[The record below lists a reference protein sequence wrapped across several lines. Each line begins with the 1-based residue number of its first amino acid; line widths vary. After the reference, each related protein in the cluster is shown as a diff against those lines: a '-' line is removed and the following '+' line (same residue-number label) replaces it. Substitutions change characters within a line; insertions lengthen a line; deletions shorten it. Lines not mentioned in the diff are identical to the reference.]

1 MKYSIIIPT
10 YNHLNDYLIPCI
22 NSIERYTDLDN
33 YEIIV
38 IANGCSDQTEDYL
51 KSKPNIKGLVFEQA
65 LGFTKSVN
73 IGIENSL
80 GEYIII
86 LNNDI
91 ELLPQI
97 TNQWI
102 KMLEDPFSDP
112 KVAVV
117 GPHCI
122 KDNYSEKEFIVFF
135 CAMIKKSILKEFNNL
150 DEIFSPGFGEDID
163 FCLKVQNAG
172 YKFVHVGKHDC
183 FPIWHKDNGTFGEIA
198 DYSNKI
204 VKRNGKI
211 LKERYNQIKLPKGYF
226 SEYDIKDYRKLV
238 EQIPD
243 NGTMIEIGTFRGRSL
258 CSVSDII
265 QRKNIKVIAID
276 TFEGT
281 PTEDSELNDYY
292 EKENILEEFKS
303 NILKFGIKNY
313 VNIYKGKNEEY
324 ANLIENKTVDLIFI
338 DADHSYEA
346 VKQDIDV
353 WKNKL
358 KSSGILAGHDILWE
372 SVKQAVD
379 EKFNNDYITCSNIW
393 IKEMMV
399 KDKEILCS
407 ISTRGRYLTTLPS
420 VLFAVINQTKLPDHL
435 IIFDDNDL
443 DKRIDLREQEIYQHI
458 FKLLDM
464 KNISW
469 EVVFGQRKGQ
479 HYNHQIANSMDY
491 KWVWRVDDDVIPESN
506 VLEELYN
513 HTFDS
518 ATINIGAVGGS
529 IICPTWNLNINNPK
543 NISGRIED
551 IDSHQNPQ
559 WFKIKQYQEVDH
571 LHCSFLYR
579 AGIVDYN
586 LNLSRIAHR
595 EETLFTWQLKQK
607 DYKIIIIPNAISYHL
622 KAQQGGIRDGQ
633 LELYQNDEEIFR
645 SVINNMKKLIV
656 LDNGI
661 GDHIVFKSILPEILE
676 KYSDVTISCC
686 YPFVF
691 EEYPDLNI
699 ISIEEAKRLVN
710 HNELNIYKKMI
721 DWNWQDSLQN
731 AYRKLYL

>member
-38 IANGCSDQTEDYL
+38 VANGCSDQTEDYL

-91 ELLPQI
+91 ELLPQT

-112 KVAVV
+112 KVAVT

-135 CAMIKKSILKEFNNL
+135 CTMIKKSILKQFNNL

-211 LKERYNQIKLPKGYF
+211 LKERYNK
-226 SEYDIKDYRKLV
+226 
-238 EQIPD
+238 
-243 NGTMIEIGTFRGRSL
+243 
-258 CSVSDII
+258 
-265 QRKNIKVIAID
+265 
-276 TFEGT
+276 
-281 PTEDSELNDYY
+281 
-292 EKENILEEFKS
+292 
-303 NILKFGIKNY
+303 
-313 VNIYKGKNEEY
+313 
-324 ANLIENKTVDLIFI
+324 
-338 DADHSYEA
+338 
-346 VKQDIDV
+346 
-353 WKNKL
+353 
-358 KSSGILAGHDILWE
+358 
-372 SVKQAVD
+372 
-379 EKFNNDYITCSNIW
+379 
-393 IKEMMV
+393 
-399 KDKEILCS
+399 KEILCS

-443 DKRIDLREQEIYQHI
+443 DKRIDLRKQEIYQHI

-479 HYNHQIANSMDY
+479 HYNHQIANRMGY
-491 KWVWRVDDDVIPESN
+491 KWVWRVDDDVIPEPK
-506 VLEELYN
+506 VLQTLYE
-513 HTFDS
+513 HCHESSTVKV
-518 ATINIGAVGGS
+518 GAVGGS
-529 IICPTWNLNINNPK
+529 IICPTWDLDIDNPK
-543 NISGRIED
+543 NVSGKIED
-551 IDSHQNPQ
+551 IYFAQNPQ
-559 WFKIKQYQEVDH
+559 WFKIKQYQKVDH

-595 EETLFTWQLKQK
+595 EETIFTWQLKNAG
-607 DYKIIIIPNAISYHL
+607 YEIVLAANAISYHL
-622 KAQQGGIRDGQ
+622 KAKEGGIRDGQ
-633 LELYQNDEEIFR
+633 QELYIHDEEIFKQVLNL
-645 SVINNMKKLIV
+645 SDNKLVI
-656 LDNGI
+656 LDSGI
-661 GDHIVFKSILPEILE
+661 GDHIVFKSILPELLE
-676 KYSDVTISCC
+676 KYNNIVIGCC
-686 YPFVF
+686 YPYIF
-691 EEYPDLNI
+691 EDYPDIKL
-699 ISIEEAKRLVN
+699 ISIAEAKKLIN
-710 HNELNIYKKMI
+710 DDELNIYKKMA
-721 DWNWQDSLQN
+721 DWNWRDSLQN